1 MLDLEQIFPH
11 LFGHNLLTDSELE
24 LLQAPSV
31 QCSRKIKI
39 SKLVTGLPRKGP
51 DALSRFVECLI
62 HSADGTGHF
71 ELANRIRDDCA
82 KVLKEKS
89 SKRTISSLGK
99 FNRNEKFNYYPLPVL
114 PFSAIYHYT
123 NVTFVCG

>member
-1 MLDLEQIFPH
+1 MLDLEQVFPH
-11 LFGHNLLTDSELE
+11 LYRHNLLTDSELE

-39 SKLVTGLPRKGP
+39 SKLVTGLPRKGQ

-71 ELANRIRDDCA
+71 ELAKLIHEECT
-82 KVLKEKS
+82 KVLRQKNAK
-89 SKRTISSLGK
+89 KVIPSLFGK
-99 FNRNEKFNYYPLPVL
+99 FND
-114 PFSAIYHYT
+114 SMT
-123 NVTFVCG
+123 